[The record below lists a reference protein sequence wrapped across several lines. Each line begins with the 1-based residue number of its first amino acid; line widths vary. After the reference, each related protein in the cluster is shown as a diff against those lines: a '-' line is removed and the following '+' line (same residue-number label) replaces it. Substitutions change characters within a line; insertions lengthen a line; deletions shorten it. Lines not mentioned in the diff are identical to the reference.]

1 MDTLMRTMLTAMVV
15 LLPMDAWAQHAGSV
29 YVAGGVTVPYQSGAT
44 GESPQTYS
52 AASGGFTLGFLA
64 GGGVF
69 VSPRVAI
76 EGEWSQTGV
85 MTSTQPS
92 RYNETFNDRRRDRFL
107 SVVARFPIGGDR
119 IRIEPVGGVAW
130 TFPEAS
136 TQRDRV
142 PFVGAP
148 IVEHEPPVEHHLNSH
163 LGFTAG
169 CDARIGGDRVA
180 IVPSFRFSDTGVTSG
195 RYSDDSPERE
205 IESIYPGGY
214 PRWTYRGAV
223 AVRVGF

>member
-1 MDTLMRTMLTAMVV
+1 MA
-15 LLPMDAWAQHAGSV
+15 LLLAPIEVAAQDAGSV
-29 YVAGGVTVPYQSGAT
+29 YVSGGVTVPYQDGAT

-64 GGGVF
+64 GAGVF
-69 VSPRVAI
+69 VAPHVAI

-107 SVVARFPIGGDR
+107 SVVARFPIGNHR
-119 IRIEPVGGVAW
+119 FRVEPVAGIVW

-142 PFVGAP
+142 PFVGP
-148 IVEHEPPVEHHLNSH
+148 PVVEHEPVVEHHLNTH
-163 LGFTAG
+163 LGFSIG
-169 CDARIGGDRVA
+169 CDARIGDDRIA

-195 RYSDDSPERE
+195 RYSDDSEERD
-205 IESIYPGGY
+205 IGSIYPGGY
-214 PRWTYRGAV
+214 PHWTYRGAV
-223 AVRVGF
+223 SLRIGF